1 MEGVISMLV
10 PSAGIC
16 LRLDFGLLCVFF
28 CTAFLYALSI
38 KNSNESRRVK
48 KVAMLAT
55 EAHDPLEQKDF

>member
-1 MEGVISMLV
+1 
-10 PSAGIC
+10 
-16 LRLDFGLLCVFF
+16 LCVFF